1 MNWNEINRRE
11 ETSQNEIQISET
23 ESTVVTYTTIFTLIE
38 YDFDGIKVTVDIPHF
53 MPPDESYIIL
63 GIENRA
69 ITEQRKLG
77 LIP

>member
-1 MNWNEINRRE
+1 MTYSIIDRRE
-11 ETSQNEIQISET
+11 ETYQSETQISET
-23 ESTVVTYTTIFTLIE
+23 ETIIMDQTTVFTTVE
-38 YDFDGIKVTVDIPHF
+38 YDFDGTLLTVEIPHF
-53 MPPDESYIIL
+53 MPPDEEYITF